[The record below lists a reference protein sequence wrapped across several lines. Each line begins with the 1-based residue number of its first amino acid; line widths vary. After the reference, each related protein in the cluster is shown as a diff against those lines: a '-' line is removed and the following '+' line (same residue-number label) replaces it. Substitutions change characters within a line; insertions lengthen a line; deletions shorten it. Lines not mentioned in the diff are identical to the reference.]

1 MLAANEPV
9 DGVSMTLRS
18 LTNPGPAA
26 MAHDRP
32 SCWQGA
38 LNRAPGLALTGAL
51 AAFAIEFSKLGWL
64 QANGISALTLAIVL
78 GMLVGNTVYP
88 RLASAS
94 AGGVTFSKQTLL
106 RAGIILYGLR
116 LTFQDIANV
125 GISGVTI
132 DIVVL
137 SSTFVLSWWVGTQI
151 FGLDRRTA
159 MLIGAGSSIC
169 GAAAVMATEPVVR
182 GRAEQVT
189 VAVSTVVVFGTLDIF
204 LYPAMYHLNAHYHL
218 LAMSPTAYGIYA
230 GSTIHEVAQ
239 VVAAGGA
246 ITDAAANT
254 AVITK
259 MVRVMMLAPFL
270 IILSTYL
277 SRTPNGGGDDGMVFG
292 EAACDEV
299 REEKDDGGEDAHR
312 SGSEGNCGPSSGGCL
327 LRGLAA
333 DGLTDTN
340 CSCCGD
346 GEGHHEGKAGA
357 VEGDLVTGEGQ
368 AAHDTDEEGDHAED
382 GDLDEDLTAGGC
394 SEKSE
399 TADASGFEVPRHAAE
414 TVAVATLNAPERDDH
429 EESEI
434 AAGDR
439 SREACSGDAER
450 WDF

>member
-1 MLAANEPV
+1 MNLSMEY
-9 DGVSMTLRS
+9 SMTLRS

-26 MAHDRP
+26 MAHGRP
-32 SCWQGA
+32 NRWQGV

-137 SSTFVLSWWVGTQI
+137 SSTFVLSWWVGTRI

-239 VVAAGGA
+239 VVAAGRA
-246 ITDAAANT
+246 ITEAAANT

-277 SRTPNGGGDDGMVFG
+277 SRTPNGGDSGDDG
-292 EAACDEV
+292 
-299 REEKDDGGEDAHR
+299 DA
-312 SGSEGNCGPSSGGCL
+312 S
-327 LRGLAA
+327 A
-333 DGLTDTN
+333 
-340 CSCCGD
+340 
-346 GEGHHEGKAGA
+346 
-357 VEGDLVTGEGQ
+357 
-368 AAHDTDEEGDHAED
+368 TDE
-382 GDLDEDLTAGGC
+382 
-394 SEKSE
+394 
-399 TADASGFEVPRHAAE
+399 ASPSRASRRIVIPWFALGF
-414 TVAVATLNAPERDDH
+414 VAVAGLNSLAVLPHAFVSTAVDLDTGLLAMAM
-429 EESEI
+429 
-434 AAGDR
+434 AALGVTTHVSAVR
-439 SREACSGDAER
+439 TAGIKPLALAALLFIWLIFGGVVINAGISSLFR
-450 WDF
+450 

>member
-1 MLAANEPV
+1 V
-9 DGVSMTLRS
+9 THG
-18 LTNPGPAA
+18 
-26 MAHDRP
+26 RP
-32 SCWQGA
+32 NGWQRA
-38 LNRAPGLALTGAL
+38 LNRAPGIALTGAL
-51 AAFAIEFSKLGWL
+51 AALAIECGKLAWL

-88 RLASAS
+88 RLASAT

-125 GISGVTI
+125 GVSGVTI
-132 DIVVL
+132 DLIVL
-137 SSTFVLSWWVGTQI
+137 SSTFVLSWWLGTRI

-218 LAMSPTAYGIYA
+218 LAMSPNAYGIYA

-239 VVAAGGA
+239 VVAAGRA
-246 ITDAAANT
+246 IADAAANT

-277 SRTPNGGGDDGMVFG
+277 SRTPQGGG
-292 EAACDEV
+292 
-299 REEKDDGGEDAHR
+299 
-312 SGSEGNCGPSSGGCL
+312 SGN
-327 LRGLAA
+327 
-333 DGLTDTN
+333 
-340 CSCCGD
+340 
-346 GEGHHEGKAGA
+346 
-357 VEGDLVTGEGQ
+357 
-368 AAHDTDEEGDHAED
+368 D
-382 GDLDEDLTAGGC
+382 GDASPAG
-394 SEKSE
+394 
-399 TADASGFEVPRHAAE
+399 DASRAAQPPRRIVIPWFALGF
-414 TVAVATLNAPERDDH
+414 VAVAGFNSLAILPHAWVAAAVDVDTGLLAMAMAALGVTTHVSAVRTAGIKPLALAALLFVWLIFGGMAINVG
-429 EESEI
+429 I
-434 AAGDR
+434 AALLG
-439 SREACSGDAER
+439 
-450 WDF
+450 